1 MQNRVNSHSS
11 IDMQNRDGDWG
22 LHIEGASTMFCTAL
36 CYVTLR
42 LLGEAMDSGDGAMEE
57 AREWILDRG
66 GVTFIPSWGKMWLSV
81 KYLGYTIGVATIHFL
96 QKSGFCLTFF
106 PYTQEDIYNPHAKI
120 QDLLWDSIHNV
131 VEPLINQ
138 WPFSKLREKA
148 LDNVMQHIHYEDE
161 NSRYLC
167 IGPVSKVEHGLFW
180 LEDPNSEAYKFHL
193 ARITDYLWVA
203 EDGMKMQVS
212 MAGIQWFSIVGCHFC
227 CSAILAT
234 NLVDEYGPMLR
245 KAHDFMKNTQVRT
258 DSSGDLSYW
267 YRHISKGGWPF
278 SIPDNSWIV
287 SDCTSEGL
295 KAALLL
301 ARMPSDIVGE
311 AIVADRL
318 YDAVNVIL
326 SLQNSNGGFASYELT
341 RSYAWLEMINPVEVF
356 GDIVI
361 DYQYVECTSAAIQ
374 GLKSFMKLY
383 PGHRRKE
390 IEACIV
396 KAANFIESIQL
407 PDGSW
412 YGSWGVCYTYGTWFG
427 IKGLVNS
434 GKTYRTSFSIRR
446 ACDFLLS
453 KQLDSGGW
461 GESYLSCHDKLLL
474 KRPGRERS
482 DPLHRAAKVL
492 INSQMESGD
501 FPQQEIMGVFNKSCM
516 ISYSAYRN
524 IFPIW
529 ALGEYRNRVLLT
541 SGKP

>member
-167 IGPVSKVEHGLFW
+167 IGPVSKVLNMVCCWVEH
-180 LEDPNSEAYKFHL
+180 PNSQAYKFHL
-193 ARITDYLWVA
+193 ERITDYLWVA
-203 EDGMKMQVS
+203 EDGMKMQIRCHDKVS

-267 YRHISKGGWPF
+267 YWHISKGGWPF
-278 SIPDNSWIV
+278 STLDNSWIV

-295 KAALLL
+295 K
-301 ARMPSDIVGE
+301 
-311 AIVADRL
+311 
-318 YDAVNVIL
+318 
-326 SLQNSNGGFASYELT
+326 NSNGGFASYELT
-341 RSYAWLEMINPVEVF
+341 RSYAWLEVCGMHFSSNSGAQI
-356 GDIVI
+356 I
-361 DYQYVECTSAAIQ
+361 Y
-374 GLKSFMKLY
+374 
-383 PGHRRKE
+383 E
-390 IEACIV
+390 IIPWASQERNRSMHV
-396 KAANFIESIQL
+396 KAVNFIQSSLL
-407 PDGSW
+407 PDGPW
-412 YGSWGVCYTYGTWFG
+412 YGSWGVCYTNGTWFG

-434 GKTYRTSFSIRR
+434 GKTYKTCFSFRR

-461 GESYLSCHDKLLL
+461 GESYLSCHDKVYTNLEGNKAHIINTGWAMLAL
-474 KRPGRERS
+474 IEAGQAER
-482 DPLHRAAKVL
+482 DPTPLHRAAKVL

-501 FPQQEIMGVFNKSCM
+501 FPQQ
-516 ISYSAYRN
+516 RLR
-524 IFPIW
+524 FPTYICPQRGSSTPFDW
-529 ALGEYRNRVLLT
+529 IPGSVTGLRTAKIVN
-541 SGKP
+541 